1 MSAEIIAYH
10 GWGYDGSVWEPWR
23 SWTAEQ
29 GYLLKIFDRGYFGPT
44 AQPRFSQAATARVLL
59 AHSYG
64 LHLLAQDLL
73 NQTLL
78 HQTGLAADMLII
90 FSSFQTFH
98 PSSAHSRQRSQQILQ
113 HMITQFKTTPQ
124 QVLQNFRIK
133 CAHPCE
139 AIDPITDSVPE
150 FFHPDL
156 LLQDLHQLNQSG
168 LDLTILRTIPQILV
182 LQGSLDRI
190 VAPARGKELAQQL
203 AAPYFELDAG
213 HAMPFTHPIACQA
226 ALSSFLA
233 TGALT

>member
-29 GYLLKIFDRGYFGPT
+29 GYMLKIFDRGYFGP
-44 AQPRFSQAATARVLL
+44 AIQPRFSEAAEARVLL

-73 NQTLL
+73 NQT
-78 HQTGLAADMLII
+78 GLAADMLII

-98 PSSAHSRQRSQQILQ
+98 PSAHSRKRSQQILQ
-113 HMITQFKTTPQ
+113 HMITQFATTPQ

-139 AIDPITDSVPE
+139 ATDSITDKIPE
-150 FFHPDL
+150 SFNPNL
-156 LLQDLHQLNQSG
+156 LLQDLHHLNQSV
-168 LDLTILRTIPQILV
+168 LDLTILHTIPQILV

-203 AAPYFELDAG
+203 AVPYFEFDAG